1 MTNHGIRLAA
11 TAFSAASIVTLGPLV
26 FATGT
31 ASADAPDCRPIV
43 IGVGGN
49 GERYADSK
57 GAATVIGEILAD
69 QARQG
74 NRVAEAHYTSSVW
87 PTGPWMKDFSVL
99 DGRAALDREIA
110 AYRAECPDGE
120 VTVIGHS
127 LGAEVIDRPDAD
139 RTIVLGD
146 PRASNGIY
154 SALPGVFPGAAN
166 PGPRDAA
173 ADGVVSVCREF
184 DGICDSAAPWSDP
197 AKFVQGIAGFL
208 GGYHGISTDEVNQ
221 YKDAEPG
228 EYVIDAPPPI
238 PWLPES
244 TPTGIPEAPPLSLP
258 ELPIPA
264 PLPSAEDFYPLEQ
277 LGQPYQPTPLAE
289 YIPAWVEP
297 VVPQEVFTFVPP
309 PVEQVFTPPPL
320 PVIELPPAPALPPLP
335 NLGIRLP

>member
-1 MTNHGIRLAA
+1 MHTRTRLTAQLVVTA
-11 TAFSAASIVTLGPLV
+11 TVCVLGPLV
-26 FATGT
+26 FATGN
-31 ASADAPDCRPIV
+31 AAAAPDCRPIV

-57 GAATVIGEILAD
+57 GAPTVLGVILAD
-69 QARQG
+69 QAAQG
-74 NRVAEAHYTSSVW
+74 YRTAEAHYTSSVW
-87 PTGPWMKDFSVL
+87 PTGPWTKDFSVL

-110 AYRAECPDGE
+110 AYRAECPGAE

-127 LGAEVIDRPDAD
+127 LGAEVIDHPDAD

-146 PRASNGIY
+146 PRTQNGIY

-184 DGICDSAAPWSDP
+184 DAICDSPAPWSDP
-197 AKFVQGIAGFL
+197 AKFVQGLAGFL

-221 YKDAEPG
+221 YKDAAPG
-228 EYVIDAPPPI
+228 EYLIDAPPPI

-258 ELPIPA
+258 AFPIPA
-264 PLPSAEDFYPLEQ
+264 PLPSAEDLYPLES
-277 LGQPYQPTPLAE
+277 LGQPYTPTPLAE

-297 VVPQEVFTFVPP
+297 VVPHGVLVFV
-309 PVEQVFTPPPL
+309 PPPL

-335 NLGIRLP
+335 DLGFRLP

>member
-1 MTNHGIRLAA
+1 MYTGTRLAA
-11 TAFSAASIVTLGPLV
+11 TLISAATVFTLGPLV

-31 ASADAPDCRPIV
+31 ASAAPDCRPIV

-57 GAATVIGEILAD
+57 GAATVMGEILAD
-69 QARQG
+69 QAAQG
-74 NRVAEAHYTSSVW
+74 NRVVEADYTSSVW
-87 PTGPWMKDFSVL
+87 PTGPWVKDYSVL

-110 AYRAECPDGE
+110 TYRAECPNGH

-127 LGAEVIDRPDAD
+127 LGAEVIDHPAAD

-146 PRASNGIY
+146 PRTSNGIY

-184 DGICDSAAPWSDP
+184 DAICDSPAPWSDP
-197 AKFVQGIAGFL
+197 AKFVQGVAGFL

-221 YKDAEPG
+221 YADAEPG
-228 EYVIDAPPPI
+228 EYMIDAPPPI

-244 TPTGIPEAPPLSLP
+244 TPTGIPEAPAWSLP

-289 YIPAWVEP
+289 YVPEWVEP
-297 VVPQEVFTFVPP
+297 VAPQEVLAYV
-309 PVEQVFTPPPL
+309 PPPL

-335 NLGIRLP
+335 DLGIRLP